1 VKPLSSI
8 PLQQGD
14 KIAVIAPAGHIAEG
28 SLVAM
33 TACMERWGLQ
43 VCPGK
48 HVYARHHQFAGTDAQ
63 RAADLQEAVNNP
75 EIKAVVCARG
85 GYGCSRVVDAVDFS
99 PLLHCPKWLV
109 GYSDITVLHARWN
122 RLGVASIHGV
132 MSGKFPAGGR
142 DNESTESLRRA
153 LFGEP
158 LRHTMPAHP
167 WNKTGT
173 AESLLVG
180 GNLALMAHL
189 TGSADEPDTAGKILF
204 LEDIG
209 EYLYAIDRMMRQ
221 LLRAGKLQK
230 IKGLILGYFTN
241 TKDYAAPFGAS
252 AYEIVSAC
260 VKGLDIPVC
269 MGFPA
274 GHEEPNL
281 SLVFGKSATLTVE
294 ASQTTLLM

>member
-8 PLQQGD
+8 YLKQGD
-14 KIAVIAPAGHIAEG
+14 EVAVIAPAGRISEG
-28 SLVAM
+28 SLESM

-43 VCPGK
+43 VLPGK

-75 EIKAVVCARG
+75 EIKAVICARG

-99 PLLHCPKWLV
+99 PLMRHPKWLV

-122 RLGVASIHGV
+122 RMGVASIHGV
-132 MSGKFPAGGR
+132 MSGKFPAGGG
-142 DNESTESLRRA
+142 DNESTESLRKA

-158 LRHTMPAHP
+158 LHYTVPAHP
-167 WNKTGT
+167 LNKTGKT
-173 AESLLVG
+173 EGQLIG

-189 TGSADEPDTAGKILF
+189 TGSVDEPDTAGKILF
-204 LEDIG
+204 LEDVG
-209 EYLYAIDRMMRQ
+209 EYLYAIDRMMLQ
-221 LLRAGKLQK
+221 LQRSGKLQK

-241 TKDYAAPFGAS
+241 MKDYETPFGAS
-252 AYEIVSAC
+252 AYEIVSAYMQE
-260 VKGLDIPVC
+260 LNIPVC
-269 MGFPA
+269 FGFPA

-281 SLVFGKSATLTVE
+281 SLVFGKPVTLTVE
-294 ASQTTLLM
+294 RQHVTLLT